1 MTVLVAAGCFLLG
14 LLIGSFLNVVV
25 YRVPEGL
32 SIVKPRS
39 RCPKCGHELSNL
51 DNVPVL
57 SWLVLRGRCRSCKA
71 PISPRYPLVELGTA
85 LVFAALGA
93 RFGAD
98 PALPAYLWFAAGM
111 VALSLIDLDT
121 FKLPKK
127 VVYPTLIGTAALLAV
142 AGVVD
147 ADWRGMKEAAIG
159 GLIGFAVLYAIRFVY
174 PRGMGFGDVRLAG
187 VIGVALG
194 WITLGLVPVGLF
206 LGFVLASVI
215 GVGLIATGV
224 KTRKDHVPFGPFL
237 AAGALLAIF
246 VGQPIVD
253 YYANIYLGR

>member
-1 MTVLVAAGCFLLG
+1 MIVAAGCFVLG

-57 SWLVLRGRCRSCKA
+57 SWLVLRGRCRSCQE
-71 PISPRYPLVELGTA
+71 PISPRYPLVELGTG

-98 PALPAYLWFAAGM
+98 ASLPAFLWFAAG
-111 VALSLIDLDT
+111 VIALSLIDLDT

-127 VVYPTLIGTAALLAV
+127 VVYPTLAGTALLLAV

-159 GLIGFAVLYAIRFVY
+159 GVIGFAVLYAIRFVY

-194 WITLGLVPVGLF
+194 WIHLGLVPVGLF

-215 GVGLIATGV
+215 GVALIATGV
-224 KTRKDHVPFGPFL
+224 KSRKDHVPFGPFL

-253 YYANIYLGR
+253 YYANLWR